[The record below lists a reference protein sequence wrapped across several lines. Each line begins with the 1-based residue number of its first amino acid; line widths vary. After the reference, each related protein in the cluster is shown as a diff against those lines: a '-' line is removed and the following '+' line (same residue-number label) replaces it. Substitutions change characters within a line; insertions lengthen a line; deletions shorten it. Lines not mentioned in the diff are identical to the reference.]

1 MITPK
6 HDIKRDRQLR
16 LRKSI
21 RKKIG
26 GGTAEKP
33 RMILIKSNRYLY
45 TQVIDDINHRILAA
59 ACSLEKDL
67 KAQLKSAKNRD
78 AAKVLGETIA
88 ARCQEKNIS
97 MVVFDRN
104 VYTFGGCVKVFA
116 DAARAKGIRF

>member
-1 MITPK
+1 M
-6 HDIKRDRQLR
+6 
-16 LRKSI
+16 
-21 RKKIG
+21 
-26 GGTAEKP
+26 
-33 RMILIKSNRYLY
+33 
-45 TQVIDDINHRILAA
+45 VLAS

-88 ARCQEKNIS
+88 TRCQEKNIS